1 MPERLIKKDA
11 KMLFAELYQICGA
24 LGCNAKILDNLSA
37 ASRGLK
43 PPHKTLLPFVDRESV
58 PAETLVMPKA
68 LELVNT
74 LKNINEKYNKSK
86 ERVKRIQGIAVLART
101 NKEEADKQLKE
112 FDSNPIVINFE
123 DEISWI
129 ADYYKRYEKRFTA

>member
-58 PAETLVMPKA
+58 PAETLVREKIAEYVEKHYKVEWDKMGNTGA
-68 LELVNT
+68 DDYWDTATREEL
-74 LKNINEKYNKSK
+74 YHFG
-86 ERVKRIQGIAVLART
+86 RFRA
-101 NKEEADKQLKE
+101 
-112 FDSNPIVINFE
+112 FE
-123 DEISWI
+123 DLQDFIESN
-129 ADYYKRYEKRFTA
+129 FST